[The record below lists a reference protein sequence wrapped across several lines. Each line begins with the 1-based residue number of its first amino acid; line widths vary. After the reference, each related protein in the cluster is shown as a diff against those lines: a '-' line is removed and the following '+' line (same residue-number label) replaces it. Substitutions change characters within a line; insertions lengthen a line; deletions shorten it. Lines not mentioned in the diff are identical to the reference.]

1 MRWWSWPHIYSAR
14 TPFLPRKTLL
24 CFKLLTNLTGTFN
37 SMPPTSSS
45 LQKCKELLK
54 RPRSVHFV
62 TFGGQTERTPLYDIL
77 WYFLCVEKEHKE
89 NKSKMTWYCLRL
101 GQPVNL
107 QKFIHMGCLR
117 ISVNH
122 QHNRLGSI
130 KPFRTSLI
138 ITILK
143 KFQFRKVLFLKF
155 LLEVRSKILAS
166 TLQISLFSIVKFFS
180 FVFSANFNVVDV
192 TYYFVP
198 LTQFNEPT
206 DSLISPFITVWLRPE
221 ECERLF
227 IRKNRLWR

>member
-1 MRWWSWPHIYSAR
+1 
-14 TPFLPRKTLL
+14 
-24 CFKLLTNLTGTFN
+24 
-37 SMPPTSSS
+37 
-45 LQKCKELLK
+45 
-54 RPRSVHFV
+54 
-62 TFGGQTERTPLYDIL
+62 
-77 WYFLCVEKEHKE
+77 
-89 NKSKMTWYCLRL
+89 
-101 GQPVNL
+101 
-107 QKFIHMGCLR
+107 MGCLR

-166 TLQISLFSIVKFFS
+166 PLQISLFSIVKFFS

-227 IRKNRLWR
+227 IRKNRLWRSKNATNIVMLMYFKLITNKFFSLPRPLKIIIITFIISRFNVFYRCRFFMGDENNISC